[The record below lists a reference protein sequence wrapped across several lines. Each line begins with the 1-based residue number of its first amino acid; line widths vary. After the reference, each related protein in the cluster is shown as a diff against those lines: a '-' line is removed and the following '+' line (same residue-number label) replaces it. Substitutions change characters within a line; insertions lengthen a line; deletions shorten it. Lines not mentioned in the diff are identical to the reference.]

1 MIQLCFNL
9 ETFIYQTNP
18 YNNFLRCLEVE
29 AWVIQIISESAR
41 QAMLNT
47 VASFASVLIALM
59 IEDALRKYL
68 YLRKNSNKT
77 KIRVLPIS
85 HE

>member
-1 MIQLCFNL
+1 M
-9 ETFIYQTNP
+9 
-18 YNNFLRCLEVE
+18 E
-29 AWVIQIISESAR
+29 AWVIQIMNESAR

-68 YLRKNSNKT
+68 YLRKNSNKIKT
-77 KIRVLPIS
+77 KVLS
-85 HE
+85 RYLE